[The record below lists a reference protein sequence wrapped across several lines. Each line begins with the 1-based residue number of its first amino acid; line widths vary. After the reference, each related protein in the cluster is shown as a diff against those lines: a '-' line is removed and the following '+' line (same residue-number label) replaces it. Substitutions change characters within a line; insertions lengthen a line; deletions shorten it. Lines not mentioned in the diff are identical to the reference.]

1 LLKYTQPEEV
11 RPNPTTPLRPLCI
24 SHYAQGGPI
33 VVHLSTQLHKNC
45 NLIFI
50 PRNSTNILVKSVSF
64 YLDRFRRHGAL
75 KNLRLFGPSCICTCV
90 VWCCVGGRQ
99 LPRMLQALTSVAR
112 LSFSMTFLS
121 RDGPRLI
128 VHTDRPPLSTRQGT
142 GSLGH
147 RVNGSSGSSFTSG
160 SAGHR
165 AIILTRCETEFFPF
179 SKKCAKCKTYI

>member
-1 LLKYTQPEEV
+1 MV
-11 RPNPTTPLRPLCI
+11 RWKI
-24 SHYAQGGPI
+24 YD
-33 VVHLSTQLHKNC
+33 
-45 NLIFI
+45 F
-50 PRNSTNILVKSVSF
+50 
-64 YLDRFRRHGAL
+64 
-75 KNLRLFGPSCICTCV
+75 FGPSCICTCV

-128 VHTDRPPLSTRQGT
+128 VHTNRPPLSTRHWT

-179 SKKCAKCKTYI
+179 SKKCPKCKTYIWNAEMTKGVCCWTQITGYQSMQWTFTFTYDY